1 MEDLNK
7 HQIVL
12 LTLLISFVTSI
23 ATGIM
28 TVSLLQEAPLEVTRN
43 INRIVEK
50 TIETVTPATILTP
63 QQKEVT
69 TVVVKEEDLIIDS
82 INKNI
87 KSVVRIKEK
96 DSLTNITDFYGIG
109 LVMNKEGFIATDRK
123 TITGSN
129 IYTAV
134 MSDETEFTLT
144 PIGLDKQ
151 TNFILFNANIPPKTS
166 DGKDI
171 KNPYI
176 FSPAVLSDGEPKLGQ
191 TLIGLGGDSEN
202 AVAVGRIVSL
212 EMRESGTGS
221 TTVRYLS
228 GLNTDLSTENIV
240 SGSPLFNLSGDVV
253 GMKTSPEVS
262 RLFTPSSILKK
273 EITILSEVT
282 KDEKIAN

>member
-1 MEDLNK
+1 M
-7 HQIVL
+7 
-12 LTLLISFVTSI
+12 
-23 ATGIM
+23 
-28 TVSLLQEAPLEVTRN
+28 
-43 INRIVEK
+43 
-50 TIETVTPATILTP
+50 
-63 QQKEVT
+63 
-69 TVVVKEEDLIIDS
+69 
-82 INKNI
+82 
-87 KSVVRIKEK
+87 
-96 DSLTNITDFYGIG
+96 
-109 LVMNKEGFIATDRK
+109 
-123 TITGSN
+123 
-129 IYTAV
+129 
-134 MSDETEFTLT
+134 
-144 PIGLDKQ
+144 
-151 TNFILFNANIPPKTS
+151 
-166 DGKDI
+166 
-171 KNPYI
+171 
-176 FSPAVLSDGEPKLGQ
+176 SDGEPKLGQ